1 MSSSSVATDPSYFDY
16 YNVCHHMALW
26 LVGYNPGRFDL
37 QACHVVIDL
46 AEHLNIF
53 YDKTD
58 PFFVVDF
65 VILDQA
71 FRLFK
76 KFIKTLDYGSVKLME
91 DKNTVRKLFD
101 HFLSISDYITIILL
115 KD

>member
-1 MSSSSVATDPSYFDY
+1 MSSSSVATDPSDFDY

-53 YDKTD
+53 YNKTD

-76 KFIKTLDYGSVKLME
+76 TLDYGSEKPME
-91 DKNTVRKLFD
+91 DKNTPIKPSGLWK
-101 HFLSISDYITIILL
+101 I
-115 KD
+115 